1 MHVGLATGRIPGPWS
16 DALCA
21 ELPGLGASVFANGCL
36 VAEPRQLGGAVLL
49 EHALPPAAVA
59 AAMPYAD
66 VEGESADFCG
76 WLEPIRSITYEASDD
91 ERPFACGCVA

>member
-1 MHVGLATGRIPGPWS
+1 
-16 DALCA
+16 
-21 ELPGLGASVFANGCL
+21 
-36 VAEPRQLGGAVLL
+36 
-49 EHALPPAAVA
+49 
-59 AAMPYAD
+59 MPYAD